1 MAHFYLISFSGDNGG
16 VTTQRLDKEGE
27 ESEMDEEKME
37 NRRFEQEEKEIAAEV
52 ERQVIMISKVIEKL
66 IKYYI
71 MKKKF
76 NVKK

>member
-1 MAHFYLISFSGDNGG
+1 
-16 VTTQRLDKEGE
+16 
-27 ESEMDEEKME
+27 MDEEKME

-52 ERQVIMISKVIEKL
+52 ERQVIMISKIIEKL

-76 NVKK
+76 NVKKIKNKKNKR

>member
-1 MAHFYLISFSGDNGG
+1 MISFSGDNGG

>member
-1 MAHFYLISFSGDNGG
+1 
-16 VTTQRLDKEGE
+16 
-27 ESEMDEEKME
+27 MDEEKME

>member
-1 MAHFYLISFSGDNGG
+1 MISFSGDNGG

-27 ESEMDEEKME
+27 ESEMDDEKME

-71 MKKKF
+71 MKK
-76 NVKK
+76 NSM